1 VSAVPVGPVRP
12 ETLYQRNRQTPD
24 RLNNSL
30 RRAYDLL
37 RATLQFGEVSQ
48 FLVES
53 ELTSA
58 LSASRNTVRAVL
70 QQLTKDG
77 LVTRSPKRGTYSLR
91 QFRLNISDI
100 GPFNE
105 YGNPGERIQTELRT
119 LEYHTVGSPKLVCAR
134 LDLPADWAVLMVESL
149 LTLEGTPLGLT
160 VSYIA
165 VGSDVDRDMVM
176 DEPDAILFI
185 EKHLGVRIAGS
196 STTIGATAADAQS
209 AKLLGVEL
217 GAPMISLEDV
227 LEDETG
233 RPWAL
238 NQTRLRSDR
247 VVFAAEPQR
256 KPVHGLS
263 GAVSA
268 AENVVD

>member
-1 VSAVPVGPVRP
+1 MSAAPAGPVRP

-37 RATLQFGEVSQ
+37 RAALQFGEASQ
-48 FLVES
+48 FLVEG

-70 QQLTKDG
+70 QQLTRDG
-77 LVTRSPKRGTYSLR
+77 LVTRSPKRGTHSLR

-105 YGNPGERIQTELRT
+105 YGNPGERIHTELRA
-119 LEYHTVGSPKLVCAR
+119 LEYHTVGSPQLVCAR

-149 LTLEGTPLGLT
+149 LTLEGTPLGIT

-165 VGSDVDRDMVM
+165 LRPDLGREIVM

-209 AKLLGVEL
+209 AELLGVEP

-256 KPVHGLS
+256 KPAHGS
-263 GAVSA
+263 PVEAPAPG
-268 AENVVD
+268 NVVD